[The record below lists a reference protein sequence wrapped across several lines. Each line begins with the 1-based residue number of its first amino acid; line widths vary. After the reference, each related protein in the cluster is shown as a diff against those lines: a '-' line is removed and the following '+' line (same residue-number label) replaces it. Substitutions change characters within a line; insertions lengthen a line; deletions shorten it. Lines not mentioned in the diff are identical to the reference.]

1 LTAVCVPVHL
11 VVQVTLLVLVD
22 GKYLI
27 PSLKRNSKRVDK
39 GDVKTAL
46 ETILSIPRRNLE
58 VTLVSL
64 LWVFLILY
72 CHNS

>member
-1 LTAVCVPVHL
+1 
-11 VVQVTLLVLVD
+11 VLVED
-22 GKYLI
+22 EYLI
-27 PSLKRNSKRVDK
+27 PSVKRNSKRVNK

-46 ETILSIPRRNLE
+46 ETILSIPRRELE